1 MTSIRLLVDEFW
13 REPKFPPA
21 RPPAIAMTA
30 HAIDA
35 VSRRHGKRE
44 PTAGA
49 DPAVASATPVMTD
62 EMRDSYERRRC
73 TRLQ

>member
-1 MTSIRLLVDEFW
+1 
-13 REPKFPPA
+13 
-21 RPPAIAMTA
+21 MTA